1 MKTSISGSITSC
13 QTKKI
18 KYMKERLKMIFD
30 RIDIL
35 FVCIVFGLCIAVAEA
50 YMGFWK
56 GFAQCFMITFL
67 ITEVCYILRCNKKLN
82 NELIETK
89 EKLKEAEKELDVANQ
104 RCAWRQKLIGLYSLL
119 VKKRNA
125 QFECEHAKLNYCK
138 HKITSKELAQVM
150 NRTDKEISDISDKIS
165 ELTKELNELYAK
177 K

>member
-1 MKTSISGSITSC
+1 M
-13 QTKKI
+13 KKI

-35 FVCIVFGLCIAVAEA
+35 VVCIVFGRSLTVAEA

-56 GFAQCFMITFL
+56 GFAQCFMMTFL
-67 ITEVCYILRCNKKLN
+67 ITEVCYILRCNEKLS
-82 NELIETK
+82 NELIEANWRRNDT
-89 EKLKEAEKELDVANQ
+89 EKELDVANQ
-104 RCAWRQKLIGLYSLL
+104 RCAWIQKLIVLYSLL

-150 NRTDKEISDISDKIS
+150 NRTDKEISEISDKIYD
-165 ELTKELNELYAK
+165 LTKELNELYAK

>member
-1 MKTSISGSITSC
+1 MN
-13 QTKKI
+13 KI
-18 KYMKERLKMIFD
+18 KDMKERLKLIVD

-35 FVCIVFGLCIAVAEA
+35 VVFIVFGCSLTVAEA

-56 GFAQCFMITFL
+56 GFAQCFMMTFL
-67 ITEVCYILRCNKKLN
+67 ITEVCYILRCNEKLS
-82 NELIETK
+82 NELIEANWRRNDT
-89 EKLKEAEKELDVANQ
+89 EKELDVANQ
-104 RCAWRQKLIGLYSLL
+104 RCAWRQKLIVLYSLL

-150 NRTDKEISDISDKIS
+150 NRTDKEISEISDKIYD
-165 ELTKELNELYAK
+165 LTKELNELYAK

>member
-1 MKTSISGSITSC
+1 
-13 QTKKI
+13 
-18 KYMKERLKMIFD
+18 MIFD

-35 FVCIVFGLCIAVAEA
+35 VVCIVFGCSLTVAEA

-56 GFAQCFMITFL
+56 GFAQCFMMTFL
-67 ITEVCYILRCNKKLN
+67 ITEVCYILRCNEKLS
-82 NELIETK
+82 NELIEANWRRNDT
-89 EKLKEAEKELDVANQ
+89 EKELDVANQ
-104 RCAWRQKLIGLYSLL
+104 RCAWRQKLIVLYSLL

-150 NRTDKEISDISDKIS
+150 NRTDKEISEISDKIYD
-165 ELTKELNELYAK
+165 LTKELNELYAK

>member
-1 MKTSISGSITSC
+1 M
-13 QTKKI
+13 KKI

-35 FVCIVFGLCIAVAEA
+35 VVCIVFGCSLTVAEA

-56 GFAQCFMITFL
+56 GFAQCFMMTFL
-67 ITEVCYILRCNKKLN
+67 ITEVCYILRCNEKLS
-82 NELIETK
+82 NELIEANLRRHDT
-89 EKLKEAEKELDVANQ
+89 EKELDVANQ
-104 RCAWRQKLIGLYSLL
+104 RCAWRQKLIVLYSLL

-150 NRTDKEISDISDKIS
+150 NRTDKEISEISDKIYD
-165 ELTKELNELYAK
+165 LTKELNELYAK

>member
-1 MKTSISGSITSC
+1 
-13 QTKKI
+13 
-18 KYMKERLKMIFD
+18 MKERLKMIFD

-35 FVCIVFGLCIAVAEA
+35 VVCIVFGCSLTVAEA

-56 GFAQCFMITFL
+56 GFAQCFMMTFL
-67 ITEVCYILRCNKKLN
+67 ITEVCYILRCNEKLS
-82 NELIETK
+82 NELIEANWRRNDT
-89 EKLKEAEKELDVANQ
+89 EKELDVANQ
-104 RCAWRQKLIGLYSLL
+104 RCAWIQKLIVLYSLL

-150 NRTDKEISDISDKIS
+150 NRTDKEISEISDKIYD
-165 ELTKELNELYAK
+165 LTKELNELYAK